1 MLSYRHSYHA
11 GNHADVLKHT
21 VLIHCLGYMN
31 SKEKPYAVIDT
42 HAGAGIYSLEA
53 EHAERTGEYKNGVGR
68 LWNRKDTPAPL
79 AAYLATVRKLNL
91 GEKLRR
97 YPGSPWLISQLARE
111 DDRLRF
117 CEMHSTDAALLRRE
131 FKGKTPRVIVEQ
143 CDGFEGLKAALPPVS
158 RRGMVLID
166 PSYEMKND
174 YPRVVVAVKDALKR
188 FATGMILV
196 WHPCIASLDANQLP
210 ERLKKA
216 GANSWL
222 HAQLKVCAP
231 FPQGRGMHG
240 SGMFV
245 INPPW
250 TLEAKLNEALPY
262 LTEILALDERATW
275 SLDKFEQAST
285 ASS

>member
-21 VLIHCLGYMN
+21 ALIHCIDYMN
-31 SKEKPYAVIDT
+31 SKDKPYAAIDT

-68 LWNRKDTPAPL
+68 LWNRNDIPDAL
-79 AAYLATVRKLNL
+79 AAYLAVVGKLNL
-91 GEKLRR
+91 GDKLRR
-97 YPGSPWLISQLARE
+97 YPGSPWLMAQLARE
-111 DDRLRF
+111 GDRLRF
-117 CEMHSTDAALLRRE
+117 CELHSTDAALLRRE
-131 FKGKTPRVIVEQ
+131 FKGKAPRVIVEQ
-143 CDGFEGLKAALPPVS
+143 CDGFDALKAALPPVS

-174 YPRVVVAVKDALKR
+174 YTRVVVAVKDALKR
-188 FATGMILV
+188 FATGTILV

-216 GANSWL
+216 GAPSWL
-222 HAQLKVCAP
+222 HARLLVSAP
-231 FPQGRGMHG
+231 APQGRGMHG
-240 SGMFV
+240 SGMFI

-250 TLEAKLNEALPY
+250 TLETKLREILPY
-262 LTEILALDERATW
+262 LAENLAIDERATW
-275 SLDKFEQAST
+275 SLDKFEQGLA
-285 ASS
+285 AGE